1 MGLKGDEV
9 TAALKTQS
17 GAGRGVPSCA
27 ALGWGAEQKDLEVSP
42 ITGLS
47 PQQSGRAWAGGG
59 ALVWECHVRVSGKEE
74 GTRSPVECHRG
85 SPGRL
90 GAVASPDLAG

>member
-1 MGLKGDEV
+1 MAPPTRIHCFYRE
-9 TAALKTQS
+9 
-17 GAGRGVPSCA
+17 GR
-27 ALGWGAEQKDLEVSP
+27 WGAEQKDLEVSP

-74 GTRSPVECHRG
+74 GTRSPGECHRG